1 MIDDYCRFSH
11 GHFHH
16 FPVVTDFH
24 TSLQIFQ
31 PPARQ
36 VGDVW
41 LQVEATEPTGLGLAS
56 VRGPR
61 FEE

>member
-1 MIDDYCRFSH
+1 MIIVDFHIFHMVIFPSH
-11 GHFHH
+11 
-16 FPVVTDFH
+16 H

-31 PPARQ
+31 PPLARQ

-41 LQVEATEPTGLGLAS
+41 LQVEATEPTGLGLVS